1 MHNITDIYVSATQ
14 IQEMLTFFYIW
25 RQSSLIFLKKKSG
38 DTVKTGLPATLSFSP
53 WSLKFCVSLLYVNLY
68 FFVINLNCY
77 SA

>member
-1 MHNITDIYVSATQ
+1 MHKVMHNITDIYVSATQ

-53 WSLKFCVSLLYVNLY
+53 
-68 FFVINLNCY
+68 
-77 SA
+77 